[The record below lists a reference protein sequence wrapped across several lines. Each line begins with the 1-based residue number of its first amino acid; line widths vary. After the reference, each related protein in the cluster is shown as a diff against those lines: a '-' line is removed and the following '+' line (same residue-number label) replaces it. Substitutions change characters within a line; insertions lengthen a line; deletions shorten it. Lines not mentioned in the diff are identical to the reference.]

1 MTLAKVDVGAVG
13 EGLGT
18 DIPVHVYSV
27 ATGVDTHLTE
37 IHTKPWLHVGTH
49 SVWQGTA
56 TSFAL
61 TDLSFNIGSCLE
73 AFSQCTRGFGL
84 DQFGFVL
91 FCVGLSLQGFSARLG
106 EKLRL
111 EGLLLVFRPLTTHH
125 LPLYERGD

>member
-1 MTLAKVDVGAVG
+1 MTLAKVNVGAVG

-37 IHTKPWLHVGTH
+37 VHTKPWLHVGTH
-49 SVWQGTA
+49 SVWHGTA
-56 TSFAL
+56 TSFTL

-73 AFSQCTRGFGL
+73 AFSQCTR
-84 DQFGFVL
+84 GFVL

-111 EGLLLVFRPLTTHH
+111 DGLLLVFRSLIMHQS
-125 LPLYERGD
+125 PLYERGD

>member
-1 MTLAKVDVGAVG
+1 MTLAKVNVGAVG

-56 TSFAL
+56 TSFTL

-73 AFSQCTRGFGL
+73 AFSQHPRIWPGS
-84 DQFGFVL
+84 V
-91 FCVGLSLQGFSARLG
+91 R
-106 EKLRL
+106 
-111 EGLLLVFRPLTTHH
+111 FRPL
-125 LPLYERGD
+125 LCRAVAARVLCSSR